1 MKTLILILLAG
12 IFFTGFNGC
21 GFMSKKYTKSETEE
35 IRINTAGKR
44 KLSLENISGNI
55 RIVKNSDSSTLII
68 KALKETK
75 VKKKELE
82 TPFDEIKIETDTNSE
97 NISVRT
103 VISKNDGIKFFSLSK
118 NPTVN
123 YDLYVPEN
131 IEIEIENINGDLS
144 TKNLN
149 NSLKISLVNG
159 DVEIEN
165 YTGTLNCEITN
176 GSFYGEVDSTEGIN
190 VSIINGSI
198 TLNLSNFMNAN
209 IEAETVNGKISDEN
223 IQLREL
229 RKEKK
234 YLKAKIGNQ
243 ESDVEIKIE
252 TVNGKIKLKGKNEI

>member
-1 MKTLILILLAG
+1 MKTIILLLLAL
-12 IFFTGFNGC
+12 IFLQVFNGC
-21 GFMSKKYTKSETEE
+21 GFLAKKYTKSETEE

-44 KLSLENISGNI
+44 KISLENISGNI
-55 RIVKNSDSSTLII
+55 RIIKSSDSSAIII

-103 VISKNDGIKFFSLSK
+103 VINKNVGIKFFNLGR
-118 NPTVN
+118 NPTVD
-123 YDLYVPEN
+123 YDLYIPEN

-144 TKNLN
+144 AKNLN

-159 DVEIEN
+159 DAEIEN

-198 TLNLSNFMNAN
+198 TMNLSNFMNAN
-209 IEAETVNGKISDEN
+209 ISAETVNGKISNEN

-234 YLKAKIGNQ
+234 LLKAKIGNQ
-243 ESDVEIKIE
+243 ETDVEIKVE
-252 TVNGKIKLKGKNEI
+252 TVNGKIKLTGKNEI